1 MTERPV
7 RRTFLP
13 MSHVCRRTVLKGA
26 AATCGVG
33 LLAACG
39 DDDPAPASSGDDSG
53 GSSGVRAAL
62 VRLDE
67 VAVGEAVEA
76 TDADGEKVLVS
87 RLSEDEVVAFSAVCP
102 HQGCSVAP
110 NGEQLACPCHGSQF
124 ELDGSLKRGP
134 AETGLTPYEVEVVD
148 GQVLP
153 A

>member
-1 MTERPV
+1 
-7 RRTFLP
+7 
-13 MSHVCRRTVLKGA
+13 MSRLCRRTVLKGA

-39 DDDPAPASSGDDSG
+39 GEPASPAASSSG
-53 GSSGVRAAL
+53 SGVRAAL

-67 VAVGEAVEA
+67 VPVGEAVEA
-76 TDADGEKVLVS
+76 TDADGGKVLVS

-110 NGEQLACPCHGSQF
+110 DGEQLACPCHGSQF

-134 AETGLTPYEVEVVD
+134 AEKGLTPYQVEVVD

>member
-1 MTERPV
+1 
-7 RRTFLP
+7 
-13 MSHVCRRTVLKGA
+13 MSSPCRRTVLKSA

-39 DDDPAPASSGDDSG
+39 GEDPAPAAGV
-53 GSSGVRAAL
+53 SGVRAAL

-67 VAVGEAVEA
+67 VPVGDAVEA
-76 TDADGEKVLVS
+76 TDADGGKVLVS

-102 HQGCSVAP
+102 HQGCTVAP
-110 NGEQLACPCHGSQF
+110 DGKKLACPCHGSQF
-124 ELDGSLKRGP
+124 ELDGTLKRGP
-134 AETGLTPYEVEVVD
+134 AEKGLTPYEVEVVD

>member
-1 MTERPV
+1 
-7 RRTFLP
+7 

-39 DDDPAPASSGDDSG
+39 GDDPAPAASG
-53 GSSGVRAAL
+53 GGGGVRAAL

-67 VAVGEAVEA
+67 VPVGEAVEA
-76 TDADGEKVLVS
+76 TDADGGKVLVS
-87 RLSEDEVVAFSAVCP
+87 RLSETEVVAFSAVCP
-102 HQGCSVAP
+102 HQGCAVAP
-110 NGEQLACPCHGSQF
+110 DGKQLACPCHGSQF

-134 AETGLTPYEVEVVD
+134 AKKGLTPYEVEVVD
-148 GQVLP
+148 GEVLP

>member
-1 MTERPV
+1 
-7 RRTFLP
+7 
-13 MSHVCRRTVLKGA
+13 MSSPCRRTVLKGA

-39 DDDPAPASSGDDSG
+39 DDDPSSSGG
-53 GSSGVRAAL
+53 LRAAL

-67 VAVGEAVEA
+67 VPVGEAVEA
-76 TDADGEKVLVS
+76 TDPDGGKVLVS
-87 RLSEDEVVAFSAVCP
+87 RISETEVLAFSAVCP
-102 HQGCSVAP
+102 HQGCTVAP
-110 NGEQLACPCHGSQF
+110 DGEQLACPCHGSQF

-134 AETGLTPYEVEVVD
+134 AEQGLTPYDVEVVD

>member
-1 MTERPV
+1 
-7 RRTFLP
+7 
-13 MSHVCRRTVLKGA
+13 MSSPCRRTVLKGA

-39 DDDPAPASSGDDSG
+39 SEDPAPAAG
-53 GSSGVRAAL
+53 GGVRAAL

-67 VAVGEAVEA
+67 VPVGEAVEA
-76 TDADGEKVLVS
+76 TDADGGKVLVS
-87 RLSEDEVVAFSAVCP
+87 RLSQDEVVAFSAVCP
-102 HQGCSVAP
+102 HQGCTVAP
-110 NGEQLACPCHGSQF
+110 DGEQLACPCHGSQF

-134 AETGLTPYEVEVVD
+134 AEKGLTPYEVEVVD

>member
-1 MTERPV
+1 
-7 RRTFLP
+7 
-13 MSHVCRRTVLKGA
+13 MSSVCRRTVLKGA

-39 DDDPAPASSGDDSG
+39 GEDDAAPAASG
-53 GSSGVRAAL
+53 GGNGVRAAL

-67 VAVGEAVEA
+67 VPVGEAVEA
-76 TDADGEKVLVS
+76 TDADGGKVLVA
-87 RLSEDEVVAFSAVCP
+87 RLSESEVVAFSAVCP
-102 HQGCSVAP
+102 HQGCTVAP
-110 NGEQLACPCHGSQF
+110 DGEQLACPCHGSQF

-134 AETGLTPYEVEVVD
+134 AEKGLTPYEIEVVD

>member
-1 MTERPV
+1 
-7 RRTFLP
+7 
-13 MSHVCRRTVLKGA
+13 MSSPCRRTVLKGA

-33 LLAACG
+33 LLSACG
-39 DDDPAPASSGDDSG
+39 GEDPAPASG
-53 GSSGVRAAL
+53 GGGVRAAL

-67 VAVGEAVEA
+67 VPVGEAVEA
-76 TDADGEKVLVS
+76 TDADGGKVLVS
-87 RLSEDEVVAFSAVCP
+87 RLNEDEVVAFSAVCP

-110 NGEQLACPCHGSQF
+110 DGAQLTCPCHGSQF

-134 AETGLTPYEVEVVD
+134 AEKGLTPYEVEVVD

>member
-1 MTERPV
+1 
-7 RRTFLP
+7 
-13 MSHVCRRTVLKGA
+13 MSSPCRRTVLQGA
-26 AATCGVG
+26 AATCGIG
-33 LLAACG
+33 LLTACG
-39 DDDPAPASSGDDSG
+39 SEDPAPTTSG

-76 TDADGEKVLVS
+76 TDAEGGKVLVS

-102 HQGCSVAP
+102 HQGCTVAP
-110 NGEQLACPCHGSQF
+110 DGEQLACPCHGSQF

-134 AETGLTPYEVEVVD
+134 AEKGLTPYEVEVVD

>member
-1 MTERPV
+1 
-7 RRTFLP
+7 

-39 DDDPAPASSGDDSG
+39 GDDPAPATSSGG
-53 GSSGVRAAL
+53 GVRASL

-67 VAVGEAVEA
+67 VPVGEAVEA
-76 TDADGEKVLVS
+76 TDADGGKVLVS

-102 HQGCSVAP
+102 HQGCTVAP
-110 NGEQLACPCHGSQF
+110 DGEQLACPCHGSQF

-134 AETGLTPYEVEVVD
+134 AESGLTPYEVEVVD